1 MDSKETAVPI
11 NDEGEPV
18 EKSANQLKKEAK
30 RKEKLEKFKQK
41 QEKQVQTKPIELHRF
56 QKKEKKEKKEKDVI
70 LYEHDTIPGEKKD
83 TLSPL
88 PDSYSPKYVEASWY
102 SWWEKMGFFKPEYG
116 RKDIAELNPAG
127 QFVMVIPPPNVTGS
141 LHLGHAL
148 TNAIEDSIT
157 RWNRMKGRTTLW
169 NPGCDHAGIATQVVV
184 EKKLMREKKLT
195 RHDLGREKFIKEVW
209 NWKNEKGDRI
219 YEQLKLMGSS
229 PDWDRACF
237 TMDPSPC
244 RAVTEAF
251 VRLHDDGTIY
261 RSNRLINW
269 SCTLKSAISDIEV
282 DKMELPGRTF
292 LNVPGYA
299 EKIEFGVLV
308 SFAYPIDS
316 SDEEIIV
323 STTRIETMLGDTA
336 VAVHPSD
343 ERYKHLHGKFAV
355 HPFCSRR
362 LPIVCDDFVDVNF
375 GTGAVKITPA
385 HDHNDYEVGK
395 RHNLP
400 FLNIIDDSGNITG
413 DCKEFTGLKRFHAR
427 KAVMEALKK
436 NGLYKETKDNPMV
449 VPVCNRSKDIVEP
462 LIKCQWFMNCGEMA
476 KNAIEVVR
484 SGELKL
490 IPDYHDGDNKYWVS
504 GRNQQEALDRAAAR
518 FNVPAEK
525 IILRQDEDVLDTWF
539 SSALFPFST
548 QGWPDQ
554 TDDLKT
560 FYPGTLLETG
570 HDIIFFWVARMV
582 FMGQKLLGSLPFK
595 QVYFHAMV
603 RDAHGRKMSKSL
615 GNVIDP
621 IDVVHGISLEGLH
634 GMLEDSNLDP
644 KEIKKAKEGQTA
656 DFPNGI
662 PECGTD
668 ALRFALCA
676 YTAQGRDINLDV
688 LRVQGYRFF
697 CNKMWNAT
705 KFALMSL
712 GNDFQPNST
721 AKLSGIE
728 SNLDLWILSRLS
740 HAVEVC
746 NTGFEN
752 YDFPA
757 ATTACYNFWLYD
769 LCDIYLEYLKPVFS
783 SEDEKA
789 IRIAKDTLYTC
800 LDVGLRLISP
810 LMPFISEELFQ
821 RLTRRLSSDPPSIC
835 VTPYP
840 ETVDFSFCNKQLE
853 TDVEFVQKIIHAIR
867 SARSEYNLTKKTK
880 ADVSIKCSDQ
890 EIVIKLDSFKDFMAT
905 SAYIDKLNITIETP
919 DQTGCAI
926 LTVSDKCQVYLVL
939 KGLIEPEKEISKL
952 EQKKERLIGQMNSL
966 KKSIGIQDY
975 EIKVPEEVR
984 AANQEK
990 LQQFD
995 ERLKKINKMQT
1006 EQFEDDQ
1013 DFALNFAEPVG
1024 SMEPRERKG
1033 FIWLGRCYFKAA
1045 ADTITTFG
1053 LTFGGAYAVQI
1064 LLMRLYFKRP
1074 SKWYTM
1080 PSAHLTLKEEEVVK
1094 LALEFLNCRD
1104 LHITQLSLERETG
1117 VINGTFSDD
1126 VLFLRQLILDGQ
1138 WDDALEF
1145 IQPLQCIDSFDSKQ
1159 FTYIILKHKYVELLC
1174 IKSEVGLV
1182 QNIDVAV
1189 DEVVKVLNE
1198 LEKYCPTKEEYS
1210 NLCLFLTLPRLSDH
1224 AQFKNWNPS
1233 NARVECFRAIYPLVE
1248 KFLPPDKKS
1257 LENQAM
1263 AKNDRL
1269 IQLVI
1274 KGILYESCVEYCQ
1287 HKATAPS
1294 TDVQEMQFSE
1304 LLNGTGFSDSDLSLL
1319 SWLQSIPSDTFSC
1332 AFEQKTLNVDVER
1345 LEKPS
1350 LEASWTEH
1358 MLVTPIKPKIFP
1370 HSAMPF
1376 SRPKSADIMSRS
1388 LTPHLDGLPFGLAHQ
1403 RHVMAM
1409 SLGDISTMSRSFAGF
1424 HLTGKKCMNTS
1435 VDRLFEEA
1443 EDVFTSSSYGDL
1455 PTLLTGYPP
1464 TKPPLVRRS
1473 RSPERRRS
1481 RIMMR
1486 RGVESELYKEF
1497 QRQKLM
1503 VQEQLEDQERK
1514 REDCVKQLR
1523 EIESQQKQAVD
1534 NRLITENTSLNDMT
1548 TPVNS
1553 KLHARLVMTPQPS
1566 PILNYNNINN
1576 NNNVMTSLEST
1587 PSAKMMP
1594 VARNLAP
1601 ILEAAASNLTSN
1613 NYNRQ
1618 TITENRDSYL
1628 QSAFAHH
1635 DCSGDTIHHVQRC
1648 PASQPIPIPHE
1659 GNMMRHQNSANNS
1672 TDRVNGDG
1680 KKPRFIQ
1687 VTSLED
1693 VQAIRAAEFHP
1704 YGKLYAIGS
1713 NSKTLRVCAYPKTTD
1728 VREDHVTYQPTVLFK
1743 RTKHHKGS
1751 IYCLTW
1757 NATGDLIA
1765 TGSNDKT
1772 IKLMRFNAETCN
1784 TEGEEMELTMH
1795 DGTVRDLCFMED
1807 LSNKSSLLISGGA
1820 GDCKIYITDCA
1831 TGTPFQAL
1839 SGHSGHILSL
1849 YTWGG
1854 AMFVSGS
1861 QDKTVRFWDLRTRGC
1876 VNIVT
1881 APPPSGMGSGKGAP
1895 VAAVAVDPS
1904 GRLLVSGHDDSTCML
1919 YDIRGNRVIQCF
1931 KPHSQD
1937 VRSVRFSPS
1946 AYYLLT
1952 VSYDHKIVL
1961 TDLQGKE

>member
-41 QEKQVQTKPIELHRF
+41 QEKQVQTKPIE
-56 QKKEKKEKKEKDVI
+56 KKEKKEKKEKDVI

-116 RKDIAELNPAG
+116 RKDIAEPNPAG

-141 LHLGHAL
+141 LHL
-148 TNAIEDSIT
+148 
-157 RWNRMKGRTTLW
+157 GRTTLW

-219 YEQLKLMGSS
+219 YEQLKLMGSA

-292 LNVPGYA
+292 LNVPVMRR
-299 EKIEFGVLV
+299 KLSLV
-308 SFAYPIDS
+308 FWFLLLILL
-316 SDEEIIV
+316 IV
-323 STTRIETMLGDTA
+323 QMKKLLCQQLELKRCLVILLLLFIQVMKDINIYMENL
-336 VAVHPSD
+336 
-343 ERYKHLHGKFAV
+343 RYIRFAV
-355 HPFCSRR
+355 
-362 LPIVCDDFVDVNF
+362 D
-375 GTGAVKITPA
+375 GAVKITPA

-413 DCKEFTGLKRFHAR
+413 DCKEFTGIETFSMLGKPLWRHS
-427 KAVMEALKK
+427 KK
-436 NGLYKETKDNPMV
+436 TETKDNPMV

-490 IPDYHDGDNKYWVS
+490 IPDYHVKTWNYWMENIRNFCNKRDFSLKLSDWCISRQLWWGHRIPAYFITFNDSSIQSGSDGDNKYWVS

-995 ERLKKINKMQT
+995 GELSKLT
-1006 EQFEDDQ
+1006 E
-1013 DFALNFAEPVG
+1013 ALN
-1024 SMEPRERKG
+1024 
-1033 FIWLGRCYFKAA
+1033 
-1045 ADTITTFG
+1045 
-1053 LTFGGAYAVQI
+1053 
-1064 LLMRLYFKRP
+1064 
-1074 SKWYTM
+1074 
-1080 PSAHLTLKEEEVVK
+1080 
-1094 LALEFLNCRD
+1094 
-1104 LHITQLSLERETG
+1104 
-1117 VINGTFSDD
+1117 
-1126 VLFLRQLILDGQ
+1126 VL
-1138 WDDALEF
+1138 
-1145 IQPLQCIDSFDSKQ
+1145 
-1159 FTYIILKHKYVELLC
+1159 
-1174 IKSEVGLV
+1174 
-1182 QNIDVAV
+1182 
-1189 DEVVKVLNE
+1189 
-1198 LEKYCPTKEEYS
+1198 
-1210 NLCLFLTLPRLSDH
+1210 
-1224 AQFKNWNPS
+1224 
-1233 NARVECFRAIYPLVE
+1233 
-1248 KFLPPDKKS
+1248 
-1257 LENQAM
+1257 
-1263 AKNDRL
+1263 
-1269 IQLVI
+1269 
-1274 KGILYESCVEYCQ
+1274 
-1287 HKATAPS
+1287 
-1294 TDVQEMQFSE
+1294 
-1304 LLNGTGFSDSDLSLL
+1304 
-1319 SWLQSIPSDTFSC
+1319 
-1332 AFEQKTLNVDVER
+1332 
-1345 LEKPS
+1345 
-1350 LEASWTEH
+1350 
-1358 MLVTPIKPKIFP
+1358 
-1370 HSAMPF
+1370 
-1376 SRPKSADIMSRS
+1376 
-1388 LTPHLDGLPFGLAHQ
+1388 
-1403 RHVMAM
+1403 
-1409 SLGDISTMSRSFAGF
+1409 
-1424 HLTGKKCMNTS
+1424 
-1435 VDRLFEEA
+1435 
-1443 EDVFTSSSYGDL
+1443 
-1455 PTLLTGYPP
+1455 
-1464 TKPPLVRRS
+1464 
-1473 RSPERRRS
+1473 
-1481 RIMMR
+1481 
-1486 RGVESELYKEF
+1486 
-1497 QRQKLM
+1497 
-1503 VQEQLEDQERK
+1503 
-1514 REDCVKQLR
+1514 
-1523 EIESQQKQAVD
+1523 
-1534 NRLITENTSLNDMT
+1534 
-1548 TPVNS
+1548 
-1553 KLHARLVMTPQPS
+1553 
-1566 PILNYNNINN
+1566 
-1576 NNNVMTSLEST
+1576 
-1587 PSAKMMP
+1587 KMM
-1594 VARNLAP
+1594 
-1601 ILEAAASNLTSN
+1601 E
-1613 NYNRQ
+1613 
-1618 TITENRDSYL
+1618 
-1628 QSAFAHH
+1628 
-1635 DCSGDTIHHVQRC
+1635 
-1648 PASQPIPIPHE
+1648 
-1659 GNMMRHQNSANNS
+1659 
-1672 TDRVNGDG
+1672 
-1680 KKPRFIQ
+1680 
-1687 VTSLED
+1687 
-1693 VQAIRAAEFHP
+1693 
-1704 YGKLYAIGS
+1704 
-1713 NSKTLRVCAYPKTTD
+1713 
-1728 VREDHVTYQPTVLFK
+1728 
-1743 RTKHHKGS
+1743 
-1751 IYCLTW
+1751 
-1757 NATGDLIA
+1757 
-1765 TGSNDKT
+1765 
-1772 IKLMRFNAETCN
+1772 
-1784 TEGEEMELTMH
+1784 
-1795 DGTVRDLCFMED
+1795 
-1807 LSNKSSLLISGGA
+1807 
-1820 GDCKIYITDCA
+1820 
-1831 TGTPFQAL
+1831 
-1839 SGHSGHILSL
+1839 
-1849 YTWGG
+1849 
-1854 AMFVSGS
+1854 
-1861 QDKTVRFWDLRTRGC
+1861 
-1876 VNIVT
+1876 
-1881 APPPSGMGSGKGAP
+1881 
-1895 VAAVAVDPS
+1895 
-1904 GRLLVSGHDDSTCML
+1904 
-1919 YDIRGNRVIQCF
+1919 
-1931 KPHSQD
+1931 
-1937 VRSVRFSPS
+1937 
-1946 AYYLLT
+1946 
-1952 VSYDHKIVL
+1952 
-1961 TDLQGKE
+1961 